1 MFLDEEKTPWERGEK
16 GKDGGKQERRDGEKL
31 AELGG
36 KRHRGRLGAAGE
48 GVSTQGR
55 GHRRT

>member
-16 GKDGGKQERRDGEKL
+16 DKDGGRQERRDGEKL

-36 KRHRGRLGAAGE
+36 ERHRVRLG
-48 GVSTQGR
+48 SSR
-55 GHRRT
+55 